1 MWSRFSWPNSQLRDA
16 QDNRYQRGVH
26 SENEE
31 KHTQMVEKINDE
43 RMLKILMKQ
52 KWGKGIPWF
61 NFEKPVSKILE
72 EVQVKSMR
80 NP

>member
-1 MWSRFSWPNSQLRDA
+1 
-16 QDNRYQRGVH
+16 
-26 SENEE
+26 
-31 KHTQMVEKINDE
+31 MVEKINDE

-61 NFEKPVSKILE
+61 NSIILLLGLIVVFLEKPVSKILE